1 MIKLLRAA
9 PRLESRELR
18 AVRPVVVVLVEP
30 ARLPTRLLPREDAGR
45 RELERDRQSV
55 RMFASEVVLFNSW
68 KVLVVR
74 ESFAP
79 IDRLLVLARD
89 AERVDERGQAES
101 SGERSTPETE
111 PSMP

>member
-1 MIKLLRAA
+1 MK
-9 PRLESRELR
+9 
-18 AVRPVVVVLVEP
+18 VVVVVEP
-30 ARLPTRLLPREDAGR
+30 ARLSTRLLPREDAFR